1 MLTIKEVAKEANVS
15 VATVSRVINNNVPVS
30 SKARIK
36 VENAIKKMN
45 YEPNML
51 GRNLRRSENRF
62 ILALLP
68 NISNPFYAAI
78 IKGVEDTA
86 MSQGYNV
93 ILCQTDAEPER
104 EKSYLNLLKQKLA
117 DGVINLDPILDED
130 FLMKIGEKYPI
141 IQCCEYSENLD
152 ITYVSIDNKA
162 AAYKATNHLIDIG
175 HKNIALIN
183 SNEKYVYAR
192 QRKEGYIKALI
203 DSNIKPNDKW
213 IVNVDLD
220 FESAQSA
227 VEYLLA
233 LDEKPDAIFAVSDI
247 LAIGALKAIAEARL
261 RVPEDIAVVGF
272 DNIPYAKIVTPALTT
287 VNQPMYTIGTKA
299 CKMLI
304 HKLRKDKDVS
314 NEILDVQL
322 IIRESTVKQFK
333 E

>member
-117 DGVINLDPILDED
+117 DGVINLDPILDEE
-130 FLMKIGEKYPI
+130 FLIKIGEKYPI
-141 IQCCEYSENLD
+141 IQCCEYRDLD

-203 DSNIKPNDKW
+203 DSNIKPKDKW

-220 FESAQSA
+220 FESAQNA
-227 VEYLLA
+227 VKYLLS

-247 LAIGALKAIAEARL
+247 LAIGVLKQISQAHL

-287 VNQPMYTIGTKA
+287 VNQPMYTMGAKA
-299 CKMLI
+299 CKKLI
-304 HKLRKDKDVS
+304 HKLRQDKEVE

-322 IIRESTVKQFK
+322 IVRESTVKQIK